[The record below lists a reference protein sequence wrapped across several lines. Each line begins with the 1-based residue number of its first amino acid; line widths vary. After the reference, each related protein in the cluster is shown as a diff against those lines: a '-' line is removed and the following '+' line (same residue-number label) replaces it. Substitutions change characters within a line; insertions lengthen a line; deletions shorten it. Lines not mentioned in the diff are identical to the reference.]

1 MSSRAILGPG
11 VSPPVVLAAAAAAS
25 HSLFRRANASIGV
38 SPARMSDVAR
48 SSGVSAGDRG
58 VDGPTASELAAA
70 IAGVGTET
78 GVVAAAGA
86 GTTGATT
93 VALKRTL
100 RRRLGLDPSSR
111 FSHSRKASGEISTPR
126 PRNAIASTST
136 ESPSRRSRSSSSRC
150 GSSCAVFGCFGW
162 RAFATNSAS
171 VGGGVGAISWCAS
184 GSEGV
189 MWERYSERLRCA
201 MGAGLEGSK
210 RIRLDVGVLT
220 SAFSW
225 VFVIIGRSVKRLL
238 SWSRWLR
245 RWVDE
250 LPLRFEGMVRSVS
263 LNDGPAS
270 LSGESRA
277 GVIHGFGF
285 RSSSWSSPGGWIG
298 GEVC

>member
-11 VSPPVVLAAAAAAS
+11 VSPPVVLAAAASAS
-25 HSLFRRANASIGV
+25 RSLFRRANASIGV

-58 VDGPTASELAAA
+58 VDGPTASALAAA
-70 IAGVGTET
+70 IAGVGAET

-86 GTTGATT
+86 GTTGATM
-93 VALKRTL
+93 VGLKRTL
-100 RRRLGLDPSSR
+100 RRRIGLCPSSR
-111 FSHSRKASGEISTPR
+111 FSHSRRASGEISTPR
-126 PRNAIASTST
+126 PLNAMASTST
-136 ESPSRRSRSSSSRC
+136 ESPARRSRSSSSRC
-150 GSSCAVFGCFGW
+150 APSCAVFGCFGW

-201 MGAGLEGSK
+201 MGLDLDQSK
-210 RIRLDVGVLT
+210 PRGLDVGVLT

-225 VFVIIGRSVKRLL
+225 FFVIMGRSVKRLL
-238 SWSRWLR
+238 SWSRWIR
-245 RWVDE
+245 RRVDE

-270 LSGESRA
+270 SSGESRN
-277 GVIHGFGF
+277 GMIQGFGC
-285 RSSSWSSPGGWIG
+285 RSFAWSSPGGWIG